1 MEFQGVEGKK
11 YCKIPGDRESFDEV
25 PGGTVSGH
33 SQQGAWTISFLYVM
47 NDFTKVVNVRYFSKK
62 DTN

>member
-11 YCKIPGDRESFDEV
+11 YWKILGDRESFDEI

-33 SQQGAWTISFLYVM
+33 SQQGAWTISGIKSIIEVFFCTL
-47 NDFTKVVNVRYFSKK
+47 
-62 DTN
+62 

>member
-33 SQQGAWTISFLYVM
+33 SQQGAWTISE
-47 NDFTKVVNVRYFSKK
+47 KVHY
-62 DTN
+62 